1 MTESEK
7 VAIGAC
13 IINGTFIIVW
23 CLIYFSYQLFHK

>member
-13 IINGTFIIVW
+13 IINGTFIVVW
-23 CLIYFSYQLFHK
+23 CLIYFSYQLFH